1 MDDETLK
8 IFAYVNISSYRVR
21 SVKALK
27 GEVKTP
33 TDIARDA
40 DIKLNHISKVLS
52 QLKDCGVAVCLN
64 EEAYRGRK
72 YKLTGLYG
80 LKWNILDENL
90 AKESLE
96 IDRNNHSGFL
106 NVYFKDDAWYYRGS
120 DLKATSLQVLK
131 KRVLARGLEWK
142 ETDRDLAYKTW
153 KLDLRRF
160 EK

>member
-1 MDDETLK
+1 MYLLDDMSWEYQFADRSLKAGTLEELELL
-8 IFAYVNISSYRVR
+8 VN
-21 SVKALK
+21 
-27 GEVKTP
+27 
-33 TDIARDA
+33 
-40 DIKLNHISKVLS
+40 
-52 QLKDCGVAVCLN
+52 
-64 EEAYRGRK
+64 
-72 YKLTGLYG
+72 LYG

-90 AKESLE
+90 AKKSLE

-131 KRVLARGLEWK
+131 KRVLAKGLEWK
-142 ETDRDLAYKTW
+142 ETDSDLAYKTW